1 MVLPTRWEGEAIG
14 ENVRSNA
21 HEGQSQR
28 YQFMKRATAISRT
41 PFRNWTCEN
50 VLEWLPPR
58 HSIPG
63 ISPTLSC
70 TPGRHA
76 PSHVAG
82 VVQRCSC
89 RSRSPKLP
97 ERVEA
102 ACQQFINTEYTKDV
116 LSLRRNARLGRCFA
130 SAGQVDAESRVV
142 SAVSATILAR
152 G

>member
-63 ISPTLSC
+63 ISPTLPC
-70 TPGRHA
+70 TPGGMPHPMWQELYNA
-76 PSHVAG
+76 ALVEVDLLNFLNVSKQHV
-82 VVQRCSC
+82 SN
-89 RSRSPKLP
+89 SSTL
-97 ERVEA
+97 
-102 ACQQFINTEYTKDV
+102 NTERTY
-116 LSLRRNARLGRCFA
+116 SH
-130 SAGQVDAESRVV
+130 
-142 SAVSATILAR
+142 
-152 G
+152 

>member
-63 ISPTLSC
+63 ISPTLPC
-70 TPGRHA
+70 TPGGMPHPMWQGGDREDYKNCPYNARHK
-76 PSHVAG
+76 PS
-82 VVQRCSC
+82 SYLFFL
-89 RSRSPKLP
+89 SRSEEHTSELQSRSDLVCRLLLEK
-97 ERVEA
+97 
-102 ACQQFINTEYTKDV
+102 NT
-116 LSLRRNARLGRCFA
+116 
-130 SAGQVDAESRVV
+130 
-142 SAVSATILAR
+142 
-152 G
+152 